1 MALLES
7 HSKTKTP
14 RFAVGGWTPALGQA
28 AFMVCAVPHPDFLWR
43 SGPQL
48 FSCPNFARHLFT
60 GPHRT
65 SRAAHAEDRKS
76 L

>member
-14 RFAVGGWTPALGQA
+14 RFEVGGWTAALGRGSV
-28 AFMVCAVPHPDFLWR
+28 MVCPVPHLDF
-43 SGPQL
+43 SGGL
-48 FSCPNFARHLFT
+48 SHSFSCPNFARHLFT